1 GGRIHHHCITFLSS
15 RPWCSLTHNF
25 DRDRQFGFCAPNPAR
40 AGGRCY
46 ETSHLRYFDAGES
59 WGRIHYGTWSSARV
73 RPGKSRAKKSAT
85 QVRLGALPTW
95 TGWRVKF
102 RLNAGFRSLQIA
114 IGLRRDRVSSPGSVL

>member
-1 GGRIHHHCITFLSS
+1 MKPHTCAT
-15 RPWCSLTHNF
+15 LT
-25 DRDRQFGFCAPNPAR
+25 P
-40 AGGRCY
+40 
-46 ETSHLRYFDAGES
+46 ES
-59 WGRIHYGTWSSARV
+59 PGAEYTYGTWSSARV